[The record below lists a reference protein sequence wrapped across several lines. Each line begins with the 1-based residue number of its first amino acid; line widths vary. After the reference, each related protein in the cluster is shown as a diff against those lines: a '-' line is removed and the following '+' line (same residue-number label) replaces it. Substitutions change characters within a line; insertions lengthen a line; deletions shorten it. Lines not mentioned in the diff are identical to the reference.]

1 MKKLLL
7 TLAVVAFFVGG
18 VTVKASAAKI
28 TKSTKIELTAGDKWD
43 KLLDEYEHY
52 VEMYSKTYKKAMSG
66 DMRAANSG
74 DMRAAND
81 KTASE
86 CQAWADKA
94 QKIAQ
99 QLEKGKNEMTAAQKK
114 RYQTIAKKMS
124 DVAKQKTDNSK

>member
-66 DMRAANSG
+66 DMRAAN
-74 DMRAAND
+74 D

-86 CQAWADKA
+86 YQAWADKA